1 MRILRLLNIDNK
13 YIPSNKT
20 NVLETFKR
28 LGFEPPSEDPRYQA
42 KWRRYRFSNAI
53 NERSKE

>member
-28 LGFEPPSEDPRYQA
+28 LGFEPPGEDPRYQA